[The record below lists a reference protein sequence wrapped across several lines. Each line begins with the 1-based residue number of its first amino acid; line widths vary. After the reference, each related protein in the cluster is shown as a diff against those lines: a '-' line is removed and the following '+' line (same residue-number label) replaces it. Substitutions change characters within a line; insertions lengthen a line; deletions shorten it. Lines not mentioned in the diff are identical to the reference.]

1 MGPFEHHLEK
11 AGKLGLTSQ
20 PRPKGKEVR
29 SRERADR
36 VVRSQGGGGLGRS
49 QSHNCSGS
57 LSRGEKY
64 EGSGSQLSGTGKTLG
79 PLPSSLGSQGW
90 GVATGLGSS
99 LLLNRGNN
107 LCISLKAK
115 LNASS
120 LAEALQV
127 FGCFLSETACSSN
140 RSGSPIYREKGVG
153 KGIHTCGGPVTYIHH
168 LNDFSVEPCK
178 TGVLW
183 WPSG

>member
-1 MGPFEHHLEK
+1 M
-11 AGKLGLTSQ
+11 
-20 PRPKGKEVR
+20 
-29 SRERADR
+29 
-36 VVRSQGGGGLGRS
+36 
-49 QSHNCSGS
+49 S
-57 LSRGEKY
+57 LSLQGRLIWRRSEQLGKGRQSGQESRRRRVGEKSEPQLLRKFKQGREV

-127 FGCFLSETACSSN
+127 FGCFLRKTACSSN